1 MKNVMEHTN
10 AYFIHCNLPSI
21 ECEMGYVDSGN
32 ISVAPSWTKNVADVN
47 IAGRVFFMSMQVMLP
62 LSTPRA

>member
-32 ISVAPSWTKNVADVN
+32 ISVAPSWTKNVVGVN
-47 IAGRVFFMSMQVMLP
+47 IAGEVFL
-62 LSTPRA
+62 